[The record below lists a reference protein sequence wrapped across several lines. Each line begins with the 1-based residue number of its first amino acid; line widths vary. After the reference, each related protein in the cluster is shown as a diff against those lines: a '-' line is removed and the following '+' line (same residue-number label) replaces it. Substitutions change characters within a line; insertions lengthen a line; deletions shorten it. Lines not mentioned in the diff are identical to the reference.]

1 MCKQRLYC
9 ARNTLSTTMHSHL
22 HLQLSYRSGQ
32 VSLALWFSKG
42 LGDKTGIRAGLYFF
56 PLVFWVLLH
65 FYHCGVVYRSVT

>member
-1 MCKQRLYC
+1 MCKERIYC

-32 VSLALWFSKG
+32 VSLALRFSKD
-42 LGDKTGIRAGLYFF
+42 LRDKTGISLYFS

-65 FYHCGVVYRSVT
+65 FYHCGAVYRSVT